1 MRWIVFTLL
10 VLAGLSFLV
19 ATVVGGSFTSDGLP
33 AGVSFVIST
42 GTGGLIIAR
51 RDGHATGWLLVLVG
65 LTIVF
70 ANGFSSVPG
79 VPIEMISWVESWVW
93 TLVFALY
100 ALLALTFPSGHLPKG
115 DTVPARFGRA
125 AVWTLP
131 VLVGAAP
138 FTEILGGPE
147 VTSGTPNPVGFI
159 PSWLSWA
166 PPLGTFLI
174 LFGVVISL
182 VVRRRRAVG
191 VERAQLSWV
200 VFALL
205 VLAIAIA
212 GTFVFILGSIAVGA
226 GDPEDDAWTVVFMA
240 MTFFPVAV
248 AIAIL
253 RYKLFE
259 IDRIVSRTVSYTLVI
274 GALAAVF
281 AVIAV
286 GLPQLLDL
294 PDESPRLVAAA
305 TLAVAALFNP
315 LRRRIHTVVD
325 RRFNRARY
333 DAQQEIDG
341 LAGRLRNQVDL
352 SDLTSELTDVLAKTL
367 QPASASV
374 WIRRGR

>member
-1 MRWIVFTLL
+1 
-10 VLAGLSFLV
+10 
-19 ATVVGGSFTSDGLP
+19 
-33 AGVSFVIST
+33 
-42 GTGGLIIAR
+42 
-51 RDGHATGWLLVLVG
+51 
-65 LTIVF
+65 
-70 ANGFSSVPG
+70 
-79 VPIEMISWVESWVW
+79 
-93 TLVFALY
+93 
-100 ALLALTFPSGHLPKG
+100 
-115 DTVPARFGRA
+115 
-125 AVWTLP
+125 
-131 VLVGAAP
+131 
-138 FTEILGGPE
+138 
-147 VTSGTPNPVGFI
+147 
-159 PSWLSWA
+159 
-166 PPLGTFLI
+166 
-174 LFGVVISL
+174 VVISL

-259 IDRIVSRTVSYTLVI
+259 IDRIVGRTVSYTLVI